1 MKINKHAL
9 RPNHCPDLIR
19 MGNHFDGGYIV
30 PKSHIEET
38 DVLLSLGINDDW
50 RFDKEFQALN
60 PDCRVV
66 GVDYTVGLGFIVRKT
81 LQNSLKSLINTLL
94 FRHDKRQKYWTRLL
108 NCVFFYSFFRG
119 KNCHL
124 QRRVSKASDQLDIS
138 LDELINQHCGA
149 KDDIIFLKMDIE
161 GAEYQVIDDLCK
173 HADRINVV
181 AAEFHHLD
189 TQTADFNH
197 FIELIK
203 AHFHVVHIHGNN
215 YGKYADSI
223 DFPETVEITFINKA
237 LAPDATVSQLSYPVE
252 GLDFPNNP
260 KKPDYSLAFE

>member
-1 MKINKHAL
+1 MSINKHAL
-9 RPNHCPDLIR
+9 HPKQCSNLIR
-19 MGNHFDGGYIV
+19 MGNQFDGGYVV
-30 PKSHIEET
+30 PKNHIKET

-50 RFDKEFQALN
+50 QFDKEFQALN

-81 LQNSLKSLINTLL
+81 LQNSVKSLLNTLL

-119 KNCHL
+119 KNSHL
-124 QRRVSKASDQLDIS
+124 QRRVSKTSGQLDIS
-138 LDELINQHCGA
+138 LDELIQQHCGTPE
-149 KDDIIFLKMDIE
+149 DTVFLKMDIE

-189 TQTADFNH
+189 THTEHFNQ
-197 FIELIK
+197 FIAAMSER
-203 AHFHVVHIHGNN
+203 FHVVHIHGNN
-215 YGKYADSI
+215 YGRYVDTI
-223 DFPETVEITFINKA
+223 DFPETVEITFINKT
-237 LAPDATVSQLSYPVE
+237 LMPDAQASTHSYPVA

>member
-1 MKINKHAL
+1 MLINKTAL
-9 RPNHCPDLIR
+9 RPHHCPDLIR
-19 MGNHFDGGYIV
+19 MGNKFDGGYII
-30 PKSHIEET
+30 PQSHIKNSQ
-38 DVLLSLGINDDW
+38 VLLSLGINDDW

-81 LQNSLKSLINTLL
+81 LQNSIKSLLNTLL

-119 KNCHL
+119 KNSHL
-124 QRRVSKASDQLDIS
+124 QRRVSKTSGQLDIS
-138 LDELINQHCGA
+138 LDELIQQHCGTPE
-149 KDDIIFLKMDIE
+149 DTVFLKMDIE

-181 AAEFHHLD
+181 AAEFHNLD
-189 TQTADFNH
+189 THTEHFNQ
-197 FIELIK
+197 FIAAMSER
-203 AHFHVVHIHGNN
+203 FHVVHIHGNN
-215 YGKYADSI
+215 YGRYVDTI
-223 DFPETVEITFINKA
+223 DFPETVEITFINKV
-237 LAPDATVSQLSYPVE
+237 LMPDARPSTHSYPVA